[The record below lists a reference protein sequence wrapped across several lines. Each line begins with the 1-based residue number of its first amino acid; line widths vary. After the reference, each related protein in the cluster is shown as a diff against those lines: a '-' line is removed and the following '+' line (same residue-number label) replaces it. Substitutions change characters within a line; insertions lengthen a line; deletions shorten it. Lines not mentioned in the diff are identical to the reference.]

1 MVDRREKV
9 PASAIYGLLPKSFRI
24 KFIFAIALR
33 VLTNFLDMGALA
45 GVAILALAISGLT
58 SSKGGGIV
66 AVPLLGMV
74 TITDSTALLI
84 AMSIVILFIVKS
96 IVSLWFMSWIGS
108 LAARCEAIISRSM
121 LINYFGSN
129 LGNRVPLTQS
139 EISAVFLMSLTSL
152 LSGSIVAFVTICA
165 EGTLLVLLVATF
177 LFINPFATLMLCIY
191 FGIILGSLNWVSA
204 AAIRKVTS
212 QTYEV
217 SLATV
222 TASRNLFSVE
232 KELFTLGLASNWID
246 RVIALRSRYAGLA
259 VSMSRNNSLPRY
271 VVESGLVIGIFIFI
285 GSIMLFSDL
294 PSQSLTIG
302 IFLTGGFRL
311 VSSVLPLQAAVNS
324 WRQALVTGRPAFD
337 ILSQTSGDLAITLAP
352 PAASAPLVG
361 ISVSIEKLTVANPEG
376 GQPLL
381 DAISLQFPA
390 GSKVA
395 ITGPSGA
402 GKSTLLSA
410 LLGIH
415 KATAGEIFLDGV
427 PMRDYHKHH
436 KGVVAYVPQMPILIA
451 GSIVDNI
458 TLSPDVTDVDH
469 ARVQELLQKL
479 GLEDRVNELQDGLET
494 ILSPD
499 VKLLSGGE
507 IQRIGL
513 ARALYWKPRLLLLD
527 EVTSAL
533 DIRTEEKIAAVIDD
547 LRGKVTIV
555 MVSHREEPI
564 ANSDVRVLLTKGRQ
578 IG

>member
-1 MVDRREKV
+1 MVDQHEKV
-9 PASAIYGLLPKSFRI
+9 PARAIYGLLPRPFRI

-33 VLTNFLDMGALA
+33 ILTNFLDMGALA

-58 SSKGGGIV
+58 SSKGGGQV
-66 AVPLLGMV
+66 KLPLVGSV
-74 TITDSTALLI
+74 TVTDSTALLI
-84 AMSIVILFIVKS
+84 AMSIVVLFIVKS
-96 IVSLWFMSWIGS
+96 IVSLWFMTWIGR

-129 LGNRVPLTQS
+129 LGTRVPLTQS

-177 LFINPFATLMLCIY
+177 LLINPFATLMLCVY
-191 FGIILGSLNWVSA
+191 FGIILGALNWVSA
-204 AAIRKVTS
+204 SAIRKVTR
-212 QTYEV
+212 QTYDV
-217 SLATV
+217 SLSTV

-232 KELFTLGLASNWID
+232 KELYTLGLAGNWID
-246 RVIALRSRYAGLA
+246 RVISLRSRYAGLA

-337 ILSQTSGDLAITLAP
+337 ILNQNRSDVDLEVAP
-352 PAASAPLVG
+352 ESTPASEVG
-361 ISVSIEKLTVANPEG
+361 IEVSIENLRVVNPEG

-381 DAISLQFPA
+381 DSISLKLPA

-415 KATAGEIFLDGV
+415 KANGGEIFLDGL
-427 PMRDYHKHH
+427 PMREYHQRH
-436 KGVVAYVPQMPILIA
+436 KGQVAYVPQMPILIS

-458 TLSPDVTDVDH
+458 TLSPDDSQVDI
-469 ARVQELLQKL
+469 ARVSELLEKL
-479 GLEDRVNELQDGLET
+479 GLQDRVNELQDGIET
-494 ILSPD
+494 LLSPD

-533 DIRTEEKIAAVIDD
+533 DSVTEDKIASVIDE
-547 LRGKVTIV
+547 LRGRVTIV

-564 ANSDVRVLLTKGRQ
+564 SNSDVRVVLDRGQLV
-578 IG
+578 